1 MTPPTAKIKVQDLD
15 HGGIIAGIIDEM
27 GLVAQIDQIIPK
39 HGNQKVTT
47 GQAVKAM
54 ILNGL
59 GMISSP
65 LYLFEKFFEGKA
77 TEHLLGE
84 GILPEHLNDDCL
96 GRALDKLYQAGVTKV
111 FVTVALAAAKK
122 MGVEVRSVHLDSS
135 SFHVDGKYIEAKE
148 TEAEPGKLKI
158 THGYSRAHRPDLKQF
173 LVDLMCSGDGD
184 VPLYLRVADGN
195 EADKSIFS
203 SLMREFRQEWD
214 IDTLFVA
221 DAALYSAENIQQ
233 IESLRWLSRVP
244 ASLKETTI
252 LLTLPNEMF
261 AQSKIDGY
269 LMAECGS
276 YYGGLKQRWIIVESE
291 QRKQS
296 DLQKIE
302 KRLAQKLVQSQSQL
316 QQLSRQKFAC
326 EPDAHKALQRLTK
339 KLQFYQLDDVRLIP
353 HFSHGKSGR
362 PSKNQKPTQ
371 CHYQI
376 DASLIPNHDAIAT
389 EKQKAGRFILATS
402 VLDSEQL
409 SKDQLLIEY
418 KEQQSTER
426 GFRFLKDPLFFTS
439 SVFLKSPKRI
449 AALAMVMGLSLL
461 VYSLGQRALRLALAQ
476 AQQTIPNQLG
486 KPTASPTL
494 RWVFQCFMSVHLVS
508 FGGVKQISNLT
519 SERSYILHFF
529 SSFCRQ
535 YYLLS

>member
-1 MTPPTAKIKVQDLD
+1 MTPSTPKIKVKDLD
-15 HGGIIAGIIDEM
+15 HCGIIAGIIDEI
-27 GLVAQIDQIIPK
+27 GLVAEIDQIISK
-39 HGNQKVTT
+39 HGNQTVTT

-65 LYLFEKFFEGKA
+65 LYLFERFFEGKA

-84 GILPEHLNDDCL
+84 GILAEHLNDDCL
-96 GRALDKLYQAGVTKV
+96 GRALDKLYNAEVTKV

-122 MGVEVRSVHLDSS
+122 MGVEVNSLHLDSS
-135 SFHVDGKYIEAKE
+135 SFHVDGKYVEAE
-148 TEAEPGKLKI
+148 EPEAEPGKIKI
-158 THGYSRAHRPDLKQF
+158 THGYSRDHRPDLKQF
-173 LVDLMCSGDGD
+173 IIDLMCSGDGD

-195 EADKSIFS
+195 EADKSIFP
-203 SLMREFRQEWD
+203 SLIREFKQEWNM
-214 IDTLFVA
+214 DTLFVA
-221 DAALYSAENIQQ
+221 DAALYSAENLQQ
-233 IESLRWLSRVP
+233 IQSLQWLSRVP
-244 ASLKETTI
+244 ATIKEAQN
-252 LLTLPNEMF
+252 LLTLSNEMF
-261 AQSKIDGY
+261 YHSTMDGY
-269 LMAECGS
+269 LIAECGS
-276 YYGGLKQRWIIVESE
+276 YYGGVKQRWLVVESE
-291 QRKQS
+291 KRKQS
-296 DLQKIE
+296 DLQQIE
-302 KRLAQKLVQSQSQL
+302 KRLIKKRNQAQAQL
-316 QQLSRQKFAC
+316 QQLCRQKFAC
-326 EPDAHKALQRLTK
+326 EPDADKAVQRLMK
-339 KLQFYQLDDVRLIP
+339 KLQFYQLDDVKMIP

-362 PSKNQKPTQ
+362 PSKSQNPTQ

-376 DASLIPNHDAIAT
+376 DACLIPNQDAIAT
-389 EKQKAGRFILATS
+389 EKQKAGRFILATN
-402 VLDSEQL
+402 VVDSDQL
-409 SKDQLLIEY
+409 SNDQLLIEY
-418 KEQQSTER
+418 KAQQSTER

-494 RWVFQCFMSVHLVS
+494 RWVFQCFMSVHLVF

-519 SERSYILHFF
+519 SERSYILQFF
-529 SSFCRQ
+529 SSSCRQ